1 MRVFCTK
8 NGRSPTIEILN
19 DAGTAIFYMRYVLQS
34 TAVEIAVDEF
44 QHLLLVA
51 CNFGTEGTVAV

>member
-8 NGRSPTIEILN
+8 NGRSPAIEILN

-34 TAVEIAVDEF
+34 TAVEIAVDEL

>member
-8 NGRSPTIEILN
+8 NGRSPAIEILN

-34 TAVEIAVDEF
+34 TAVEIAVDEH
-44 QHLLLVA
+44 QHLLMVA